1 MAGKITNHR
10 VISGL
15 PQKTIWNFGER
26 NGDTPVRK
34 PNIRI
39 NTQDQYLKRLWVFVI
54 KFKHI
59 LYFIYLFICNV
70 FVVDKEKTYL
80 QI

>member
-10 VISGL
+10 VISDL
-15 PQKTIWNFGER
+15 PQKTIWYFGER

-39 NTQDQYLKRLWVFVI
+39 NTQDQYLKRL
-54 KFKHI
+54 
-59 LYFIYLFICNV
+59 
-70 FVVDKEKTYL
+70 
-80 QI
+80 